1 MGFSHVTFVV
11 AGMFRTLR
19 TNTVNQNNTSPTMKN
34 NVFLFFFIDTLGLD
48 PYLLSSELLTLL
60 KSSENL
66 PV

>member
-1 MGFSHVTFVV
+1 MGFSHVSFVV

-34 NVFLFFFIDTLGLD
+34 NVFICIDTLGLD